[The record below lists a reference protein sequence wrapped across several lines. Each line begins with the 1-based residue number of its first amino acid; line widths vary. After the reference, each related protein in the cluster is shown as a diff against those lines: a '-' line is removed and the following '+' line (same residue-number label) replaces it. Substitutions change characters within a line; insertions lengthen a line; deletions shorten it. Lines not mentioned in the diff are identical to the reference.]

1 MADASHTSFLP
12 PILTFCAGA
21 VLAVPLFRR
30 LGQSAVLGYLAAGI
44 VIGPSVLEV
53 IKDPDTI
60 RGTAEIGVVL
70 LLFLVGLELQPERLY
85 SMRKDILGAGL
96 AQMTLSAGL
105 IGAVAWGFGF
115 SVGGSVA
122 VGLALALSATS
133 IALQLLEERGDGS
146 EAYGRR
152 TFSILLFQDISIA
165 PALALLPLI
174 SGVVLVALISPVMLG
189 GLVFSG
195 KSLQPKFSKLNPLP
209 GIKRMFSAQTG
220 AELLKAILKTIL
232 VGSVTGFFLWHHW
245 PQMMR
250 LMAESPITAMGNAM
264 DLVGLCALLV
274 VLGVIP
280 MVGFDVFFQIFSH
293 LKKLRMS
300 RQDIRDEFKQS
311 EGDPHVKGRIRQMQ
325 RAAARRRMMAD
336 VPKADVIVNNPTHYS
351 VALQYD
357 ENKMS
362 APKVVAKG
370 AGLVALRIR
379 EIGAENNVPTLEA
392 PPLARALYRHAEI
405 GQQIPGQLYAAVAE
419 VLAWVWQ
426 LKRWRLAGGQ
436 RPVQPTH
443 LPVPEALDFIN
454 EKPTHE

>member
-1 MADASHTSFLP
+1 
-12 PILTFCAGA
+12 
-21 VLAVPLFRR
+21 
-30 LGQSAVLGYLAAGI
+30 
-44 VIGPSVLEV
+44 
-53 IKDPDTI
+53 
-60 RGTAEIGVVL
+60 
-70 LLFLVGLELQPERLY
+70 
-85 SMRKDILGAGL
+85 
-96 AQMTLSAGL
+96 
-105 IGAVAWGFGF
+105 
-115 SVGGSVA
+115 
-122 VGLALALSATS
+122 
-133 IALQLLEERGDGS
+133 
-146 EAYGRR
+146 
-152 TFSILLFQDISIA
+152 
-165 PALALLPLI
+165 
-174 SGVVLVALISPVMLG
+174 
-189 GLVFSG
+189 
-195 KSLQPKFSKLNPLP
+195 
-209 GIKRMFSAQTG
+209 
-220 AELLKAILKTIL
+220 
-232 VGSVTGFFLWHHW
+232 
-245 PQMMR
+245 MMR
-250 LMAESPITAMGNAM
+250 LLAESPITAMGNAM

-454 EKPTHE
+454 EKPTPE

>member
-1 MADASHTSFLP
+1 MVLEYNLQFFAKDGPGGEKTEEPTAKKLEDARKEGQVAKSREVANGLG
-12 PILTFCAGA
+12 L
-21 VLAVPLFRR
+21 LAVFLVLKLWVGNMGYQFMNVFTVIYEKIPEVVTFWHGNMPQQDTTLVFRKMM
-30 LGQSAVLGYLAAGI
+30 LEAV
-44 VIGPSVLEV
+44 VIMAP
-53 IKDPDTI
+53 
-60 RGTAEIGVVL
+60 L
-70 LLFLVGLELQPERLY
+70 LLIGFLIAFLSDVVQVGWHP
-85 SMRKDILGAGL
+85 
-96 AQMTLSAGL
+96 T
-105 IGAVAWGFGF
+105 
-115 SVGGSVA
+115 
-122 VGLALALSATS
+122 
-133 IALQLLEERGDGS
+133 
-146 EAYGRR
+146 
-152 TFSILLFQDISIA
+152 
-165 PALALLPLI
+165 
-174 SGVVLVALISPVMLG
+174 
-189 GLVFSG
+189 G
-195 KSLQPKFSKLNPLP
+195 KTLQPKFSKLNPLP

-232 VGSVTGFFLWHHW
+232 VGSVTGFYLWHHW

>member
-1 MADASHTSFLP
+1 MSDESDDKTEAPTPHRLEKAREEGQIPRSRELTSLL
-12 PILTFCAGA
+12 ILLVGVSVIWFGG
-21 VLAVPLFRR
+21 VSLARR
-30 LGQSAVLGYLAAGI
+30 LSG
-44 VIGPSVLEV
+44 
-53 IKDPDTI
+53 
-60 RGTAEIGVVL
+60 
-70 LLFLVGLELQPERLY
+70 
-85 SMRKDILGAGL
+85 M
-96 AQMTLSAGL
+96 LSAGL
-105 IGAVAWGFGF
+105 HFDH
-115 SVGGSVA
+115 
-122 VGLALALSATS
+122 S
-133 IALQLLEERGDGS
+133 IINDPNLILGQI
-146 EAYGRR
+146 
-152 TFSILLFQDISIA
+152 ILLIREA
-165 PALALLPLI
+165 MLALLPLI
-174 SGVVLVALISPVMLG
+174 SGVVLVAFISPVMLG